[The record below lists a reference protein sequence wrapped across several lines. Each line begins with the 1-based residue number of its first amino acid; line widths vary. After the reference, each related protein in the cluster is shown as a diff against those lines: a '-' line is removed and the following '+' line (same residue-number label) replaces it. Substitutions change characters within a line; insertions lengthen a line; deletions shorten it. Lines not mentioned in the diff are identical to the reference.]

1 VERGG
6 DGYDSPTPG
15 WSALRT
21 WPTSNSS
28 SISLFIRHVN
38 IYFAFYSPARRS
50 SAPYPPELESS
61 LSAICLHLPRKL
73 FSLSRRNTLKLPL
86 EAILLLGLAVA
97 ILPAAAKAQTPPAA
111 KKPVAASSPS
121 ATPLPSAPL
130 STHFPILLLAFGESP
145 SWDVRIGSKGPEL
158 LQRQG
163 YPPVLLEPGEITRE
177 GTADIWIYHAKDVS
191 TSADLSL
198 LLSREPCSDSSAAT
212 TKYTFKAVVQHSQIG
227 KLQGCARIAAE
238 LFPRLPGQTA
248 QGDDDDTDKKKP
260 PALPPITNA
269 KAPAAVAFLTPAGKI
284 VVSRNGVK
292 KIAAPIGTQLALSHD
307 GKRLLYIRQDS
318 KSPALNTIV
327 LYEFESAR
335 SRDLVHG
342 PVGQAA
348 WSPDDSRIAYVS
360 SADQKSQVWVLRPE
374 TPDKAAAFSSQP
386 VATLAGWVD
395 PHSVLACDS
404 QNAYWLSED
413 RPIQTV
419 ALREIYGDMFQP
431 KPFDTLSLNP
441 ANPDLLLVSAVE
453 SSTPPGAPTDAAG
466 TAHGL
471 FLYELRSK
479 RRTQLTPPD
488 QLAEHGVWS
497 RDGLQVFYT
506 RRTSAAAPSIFRIL
520 WDGTGI
526 RRYADGSDLTVG
538 E

>member
-1 VERGG
+1 
-6 DGYDSPTPG
+6 
-15 WSALRT
+15 
-21 WPTSNSS
+21 
-28 SISLFIRHVN
+28 
-38 IYFAFYSPARRS
+38 
-50 SAPYPPELESS
+50 
-61 LSAICLHLPRKL
+61 
-73 FSLSRRNTLKLPL
+73 LKLSIEPV
-86 EAILLLGLAVA
+86 LLLGLVVA
-97 ILPAAAKAQTPPAA
+97 ILPTALAQTPPAT
-111 KKPVAASSPS
+111 KKPAGSSS
-121 ATPLPSAPL
+121 AVTPLPNAPL

-163 YPPVLLEPGEITRE
+163 YPPILLEPGEIARE
-177 GTADIWIYHAKDVS
+177 GTADVWVYHAKDVA

-198 LLSREPCSDSSAAT
+198 RLSREACSEQSAAT
-212 TKYTFKAVVQHSQIG
+212 VGTKYTFKAVVQHSQIG

-248 QGDDDDTDKKKP
+248 QGDDDDADKKKP
-260 PALPPITNA
+260 PALPPIANA
-269 KAPAAVAFLTPAGKI
+269 KPPVAVAFLTPAGKV

-292 KIAAPIGTQLALSHD
+292 KIAATAGTQLALSHD
-307 GKRLLYIRQDS
+307 GKRLLYTREDS
-318 KSPALNTIV
+318 KSPILNTIV
-327 LYEFESAR
+327 LYEFDSAR

-342 PVGQAA
+342 AVGQAVWA
-348 WSPDDSRIAYVS
+348 PDDSRIAYL
-360 SADQKSQVWVLRPE
+360 SAVDQKSQVWVFPPE
-374 TPDKAAAFSSQP
+374 TPDKAAPFSSQP
-386 VATLAGWVD
+386 VATLAGWID
-395 PHSVLACDS
+395 AHSLLACDS

-413 RPIQTV
+413 RPAQIV
-419 ALREIYGDMFQP
+419 ALRDIYGDTFQP
-431 KPFDTLSLNP
+431 KALDTLGLNP
-441 ANPDLLLVSAVE
+441 VNPDLLLVSAAE
-453 SSTPPGAPTDAAG
+453 SSTPVGTPTYAVG
-466 TAHGL
+466 TAHAL